1 MHDLG
6 ELILEGVVNSLEAG
20 SSFVSIKLEKMEE
33 CFWVDIQDNG
43 TLLEGKDFF
52 SSGFSTKG
60 ENRGRGLSLIRLAD
74 NEARLY
80 REDGYTILSFK
91 VGDDGS
97 LDALEEVLFPIFQ
110 FDIAILFSYI
120 VEGKEVLRLSKEKG
134 EELSRISEIA
144 EFKHLIKSKI
154 RSVQCQNS
162 H

>member
-6 ELILEGVVNSLEAG
+6 ELILEGVANSLEAG
-20 SSFVSIKLEKMEE
+20 ASFVSIKLEKKGESFE
-33 CFWVDIQDNG
+33 VDIQDNG
-43 TLLEGKDFF
+43 ILLEGKDFF

-60 ENRGRGLSLIRLAD
+60 ENRGKGLSLIRLAD
-74 NEARLY
+74 NKARLY

-91 VGDDGS
+91 TKDDGS
-97 LDALEEVLFPIFQ
+97 LDALEDVLFPIFQ

-120 VEGKEVLRLSKEKG
+120 VEGKELLRLSKERG
-134 EELSRISEIA
+134 EELSKVGEIVD
-144 EFKHLIKSKI
+144 FKHLIKSKI